1 MATAGSAAEWQARAR
16 QAEELGYSTL
26 LIPDH
31 LADCLSPWTALA
43 AAAAATERLRVG
55 TLVLNNDFRHPVLVA
70 REAATLDL
78 LSGGRL
84 ELGLGAGHMRRREY
98 DEAGI
103 GFDSAGVRV
112 DRLGESLSIVKSLL
126 AGDEVNYDGSHYQVR
141 RHTLWPRPARRPPI
155 VVGGNGDRL
164 LALAAREADI
174 VGLVGFSLRRGGT
187 ARDASAFTAG
197 GIEAKLAVVRESA
210 GDRLPEIELNALV
223 QRVVVTDDR
232 RAAAE
237 ELPMRGLLTADEIL
251 DSPFLLIG
259 THDEMA
265 DALIRRR
272 ERYGISYWVVFE
284 PAIEALAPVVRRLR
298 DM

>member
-84 ELGLGAGHMRRREY
+84 ELGLGAGHMRSEY

-103 GFDSAGVRV
+103 RFDAAGVRV
-112 DRLGESLSIVKSLL
+112 DRLGESLAIVKGLL
-126 AGDEVNYDGSHYQVR
+126 AGDQVNYEGSHYQVR
-141 RHTLWPRPARRPPI
+141 GHTIWPRPARRPPI
-155 VVGGNGDRL
+155 IVGGNGDRL

-174 VGLVGFSLRRGGT
+174 VGLVGFSARRGGT
-187 ARDASAFTAG
+187 EHDLSAFTAG

-210 GDRLPEIELNALV
+210 DDRLPEIELNALV

-232 RAAAE
+232 QATAE
-237 ELPMRGLLTADEIL
+237 ELPMRRVLTTDEIL

>member
-1 MATAGSAAEWQARAR
+1 MSTASSAGDWQARAR
-16 QAEELGYSTL
+16 RAEQLGYSAL

-31 LADCLSPWTALA
+31 LTECLSPWTALA

-55 TLVLNNDFRHPVLVA
+55 TFVLNNDFRHPVLVA

-84 ELGLGAGHMRRREY
+84 ELGLGAGHMRREY

-112 DRLGESLSIVKSLL
+112 DRLGESLAIIKSLL
-126 AGDEVNYDGSHYQVR
+126 TGYEVDYEGSHYRVR
-141 RHTLWPRPARRPPI
+141 GHTIWPRLARRPPI
-155 VVGGNGDRL
+155 IVGGNGDRL

-187 ARDASAFTAG
+187 AHDLSAFTAG
-197 GIEAKLAVVRESA
+197 GVEAKLAVVRESA

-237 ELPMRGLLTADEIL
+237 ELPMRRLLTPDEIL

-259 THDEMA
+259 TQDEMA
-265 DALIRRR
+265 GALVRRR
-272 ERYGISYWVVFE
+272 ERYGVSYWVVFE
-284 PAIEALAPVVRRLR
+284 HAMEALAPVVRRLR